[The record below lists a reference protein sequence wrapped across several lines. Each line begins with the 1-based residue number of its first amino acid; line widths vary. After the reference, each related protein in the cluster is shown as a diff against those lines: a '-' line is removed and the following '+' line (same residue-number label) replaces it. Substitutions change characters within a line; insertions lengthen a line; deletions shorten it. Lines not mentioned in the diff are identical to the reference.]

1 MEIPERIRT
10 ALSTVAAVAS
20 GAAVVGLVVVAGATD
35 PAAIA
40 MALLGAVFFGLSA
53 FPTVRADPAY
63 DVLSTGYLAAL
74 FALWYLVVRGGPVPS
89 DAMVT
94 VVGAAAV
101 LAAGGLL
108 VELYGYRRAI
118 GSRPN

>member
-1 MEIPERIRT
+1 MEITERIWT

-20 GAAVVGLVVVAGATD
+20 AAAAAGLVFVAGTTD
-35 PAAIA
+35 PAAVA
-40 MALLGAVFFGLSA
+40 MTLLGAAFFGLSA
-53 FPTVRADPAY
+53 FPAVRADPAY
-63 DVLSTGYLAAL
+63 DVLSTGYPAAL
-74 FALWYLVVRGGPVPS
+74 FALWYLVVRGGPGPS
-89 DAMVT
+89 DAAVT